1 MTRGDVTIW
10 CENVCSDAPVHAL
23 RPSAVHALG
32 MELSVR
38 GDGIW
43 RERVWQ
49 EKTAVMRGVPHV
61 ISRDTRIRLEIELA
75 LQGAARKT
83 KSRPPKQPMSSRAST
98 ALPPSKDLL
107 PLCGS
112 HAAAS
117 LSETG
122 SFTSRQ
128 LSNRGAIFKNST
140 SPLPFFNSA

>member
-1 MTRGDVTIW
+1 MMMCCDTCRRYIW
-10 CENVCSDAPVHAL
+10 RNNKIA
-23 RPSAVHALG
+23 AVHAP
-32 MELSVR
+32 MDFSVK
-38 GDGIW
+38 GDGQW
-43 RERVWQ
+43 KERVWQ

>member
-1 MTRGDVTIW
+1 MPAT
-10 CENVCSDAPVHAL
+10 CSDVPFGRKGRDPTVHA
-23 RPSAVHALG
+23 P
-32 MELSVR
+32 MDFSVK
-38 GDGIW
+38 GDGQW
-43 RERVWQ
+43 KERVWQ

-83 KSRPPKQPMSSRAST
+83 KSRPPKQPTSSRAST